1 MRSKDRVKESARKV
15 MVTRRPQKQ
24 LGPAFVDKKASLG
37 ALLDITVVETN
48 QLIERIERGFDFRSL
63 ERFIERTHL
72 PKEDAI
78 GLVKISSRTMHRRK
92 EAGKL
97 SSEESDR
104 LVRAARIIDQTRQL
118 FENDVKAANRWLSTP
133 QPALSGATPLEYAR
147 TEVGAREVEALI
159 NRLEYGVF
167 S

>member
-1 MRSKDRVKESARKV
+1 MPSKSRLKGRTGGVRVEKQSNALSHQRLVMSRKTAEV
-15 MVTRRPQKQ
+15 RATTEKVVSHSLAGPKVSVSLLGIKAGEIAQ
-24 LGPAFVDKKASLG
+24 LVAKVR
-37 ALLDITVVETN
+37 
-48 QLIERIERGFDFRSL
+48 QGFSYQSL

-78 GLVKISSRTMHRRK
+78 GLVNISPRTMHRRK
-92 EAGKL
+92 ETGKL

-133 QPALSGATPLEYAR
+133 QPALLWSMQEPK
-147 TEVGAREVEALI
+147 
-159 NRLEYGVF
+159 
-167 S
+167 